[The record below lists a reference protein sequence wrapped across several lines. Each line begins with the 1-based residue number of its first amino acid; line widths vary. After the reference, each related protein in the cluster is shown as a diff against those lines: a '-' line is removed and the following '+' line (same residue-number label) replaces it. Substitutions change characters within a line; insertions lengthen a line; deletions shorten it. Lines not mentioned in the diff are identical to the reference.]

1 MKNFLTIVLAVLLS
15 FSIKA
20 THNRAGEILYKR
32 IAPFTSVVGSATVQV
47 YTYSIT
53 VIKYMDHGPNV
64 ADRCVDTVYFG
75 DGQNGIA
82 PRINGISSLTCNCA
96 SIPCGEIIYSSFN
109 YTVKKNVYSIIH
121 TYAGPGS
128 YLIKS
133 IDPNRNGGVRNIPNS
148 VNIQFYIESQM
159 NITSSLGTNSSPV
172 FSNPPT
178 DRLIMGACG
187 EINACAYDEDGDSL
201 SYELSTCR
209 DETGQTAPG
218 YYDPSQEGGTYSIN
232 PTNGLISWCN
242 PNYLDDYNL
251 AFIVK
256 EWRKTSC
263 NGPYQL
269 LGYVFRDFQ
278 VNVVSSASKIFSIS
292 TVSDICVKA
301 GNSAVTSYTVISNGI
316 SAEVKGETKSA
327 STSSA
332 QINPNFINGTTTV
345 TYSWAT
351 SCSEARKKPYD
362 VYLVFNSSGASSPP
376 NFYRQFKVTVL
387 PHTPLILS
395 TIVDTGKVTLNWHNC
410 MTNAAGYNI
419 YRKTGTN
426 NWTPGTCEQ
435 GVSAASGFVLV
446 GIASSTAT
454 SFTDTNVWPILN
466 GTTAHYIVTA
476 FTEDCAESVA
486 DNAQTVT
493 LVVGLEE
500 NMLSKGLKI
509 FPNPFH
515 DVFEI
520 ESLDGQS
527 KPIELS
533 LLGVDGKVVSCDY
546 KNKALG
552 KWEISTKNL
561 PAGIYLLQIKTES
574 GFITKKIVKE

>member
-1 MKNFLTIVLAVLLS
+1 MNKILIFFGLALIS
-15 FSIKA
+15 FSAQA
-20 THNRAGEILYKR
+20 THNRGGEILYKR
-32 IAPFTSVVGSATVQV
+32 IAPFTSGVGSATVQV

-53 VIKYMDHGPNV
+53 VIKYMDHGVNV
-64 ADRCVDTVYFG
+64 ADRCMDTVYFG

-82 PRINGISSLTCNCA
+82 PRINGISSFTCNCA
-96 SIPCGEIIYSSFN
+96 SLPCGEIITSSSG
-109 YTVKKNVYSIIH
+109 YTVKKSVYTIIH

-133 IDPNRNGGVRNIPNS
+133 IDPNRTGGVRNIPNS
-148 VNIQFYIESQM
+148 VNIPFYIEAQM
-159 NITSSLGTNSSPV
+159 YINASMGMNSSPV

-178 DRLIMGACG
+178 DRLIIGTCG
-187 EINACAYDEDGDSL
+187 EISGCAYDEDGDSL
-201 SYELSTCR
+201 SYELSTCK

-218 YYDPSQEGGTYSIN
+218 YFAPSLEGGTYSIN
-232 PTNGLISWCN
+232 PTSGLLSWCN
-242 PNYLDDYNL
+242 PNFLDGYNL

-263 NGPYQL
+263 NGTYQL
-269 LGYVFRDFQ
+269 LGYIFRDFQ
-278 VNVVSSASKIFSIS
+278 VLVVPSTSKIFSI
-292 TVSDICVKA
+292 TTMSDICIKA
-301 GNSAVTSYTVISNGI
+301 GNNAVTSFIVNSNGL
-316 SAEVKGETKSA
+316 SAEVLGETKSA

-332 QINPNFINGTTTV
+332 QINPNFLNGTTTV
-345 TYSWAT
+345 TYNWII

-376 NFYRQFKVTVL
+376 KFYRQFKVTVL
-387 PHTPLILS
+387 PPSPLILS
-395 TIVDTGKVTLNWHNC
+395 TIIDTGKVTLNWNIC

-419 YRKTGTN
+419 YRKTGSN
-426 NWTPGTCEQ
+426 NWVPGACEQ
-435 GVSAASGFVLV
+435 GVSAASGFILV
-446 GIASSTAT
+446 GVAPPTAT

-476 FTEDCAESVA
+476 FTQDCAESVA

-493 LVVGLEE
+493 LVVGINE
-500 NMLSKGLKI
+500 NNLSEGLKI

-515 DVFEI
+515 DIFEI
-520 ESLDGQS
+520 NLETRQS
-527 KPIELS
+527 KPIEIN
-533 LLGVDGKVVSCDY
+533 LLGVDGKVLSCDY
-546 KNKALG
+546 KNIALG